1 MPPKPT
7 LRVIDSRQ
15 AGDQDIVGVGDDLRP
30 DTLVWAYQH
39 GIFPWP
45 MPDLPLFWFCPAQRA
60 VLDFDRLHVPRRLA
74 RRRRQTPLRVTIDTA
89 FGDVIRAC
97 QSAPRPGQDG
107 TWITPAMRHA
117 YTMLY
122 QQGHAHS
129 VEAWTEDGALAGGLY
144 GVEVGGV
151 FSGESM
157 FHRVPDASKL
167 ALLFLIDH
175 LASRGSTWMDI
186 QMMTPHMQTLGATVI
201 SRANFLDR
209 LEREH
214 RRGLT
219 LFSRRQPPLTSLQAG
234 DTITAEANI
243 NDDHS
248 GRHL

>member
-1 MPPKPT
+1 MPPT
-7 LRVIDSRQ
+7 LRVIDPRQ

-30 DTLVWAYQH
+30 DRLVWAYRH

-45 MPDLPLFWFCPAQRA
+45 IIGCPLFWFCPVERA
-60 VLDFDRLHVPRRLA
+60 ILDFDRLHIPHRLA
-74 RRRRQTPLRVTIDTA
+74 RRRRRTHLRFTIDTA
-89 FGDVIRAC
+89 FGDVISAC
-97 QSAPRPGQDG
+97 QATPRPGQDG
-107 TWITPAMRHA
+107 TWITPAMRDA
-117 YTMLY
+117 YTALH

-175 LASRGSTWMDI
+175 FVARGLTWMDI
-186 QMMTPHMQTLGATVI
+186 QVMTPHMQTLGATVI
-201 SRANFLDR
+201 SRDQFLDR

-219 LFSRRQPPLTSLQAG
+219 VF
-234 DTITAEANI
+234 
-243 NDDHS
+243 
-248 GRHL
+248 